1 MQNIIAIRT
10 TGMLLILTIGLFS
23 CGEKK
28 ATRDEL
34 VRIKAEEYVKSKMN
48 DPATYEFVK
57 LELKD
62 SVLYSDN
69 IDYRKEY
76 FNRNMGYDK
85 ESLERLKGYKKEIPS
100 MYSKEKE
107 DELNVKIGKNEE
119 ILTAIDSIANV
130 LGSRKNEVASYTY
143 LFSFRGNNA
152 LGAKILN
159 EYVLQT
165 NPAPDY
171 AVTNMTDDAKKIFLN
186 PNDFPGYKEMI
197 LKFN

>member
-10 TGMLLILTIGLFS
+10 TAMLIILTIGLFS

-28 ATRDEL
+28 PTRDEL

-62 SVLYSDN
+62 SVLYSAN

-85 ESLERLKGYKKEIPS
+85 ESLERLKGYKNEIPS

-107 DELNVKIGKNEE
+107 DELNDKIRKNEE
-119 ILTAIDSIANV
+119 ILTAIDSLANE

-171 AVTNMTDDAKKIFLN
+171 EVINMTDDAKKIFLN